1 MRKIYL
7 TLLMAIVAAF
17 GNTISISAQNSLH
30 YAPEPEMSVVG
41 KTYEGNIQGMVT
53 LTIEFQS
60 DNTGILTMGVFGNK
74 ESGAITYERE
84 DSRIIVHGQN
94 GDMTFT
100 QNENDD
106 LITNIKGTL
115 VKLTCQTPTNT
126 AETIEYVMDH
136 TFSGDFGNGRLTLSF
151 GDNGMVQVSTLV
163 NRQRQ
168 SENWPYTQNDKT
180 ITLTEPMGR
189 KITLTLNGRNE
200 LKGMFTIVNV
210 TLSLV
215 Q

>member
-1 MRKIYL
+1 MKKFLSIL
-7 TLLMAIVAAF
+7 IAVVAVF
-17 GNTISISAQNSLH
+17 GNTLYVSAQDSLPNTS
-30 YAPEPEMSVVG
+30 YSKMTVAN
-41 KTYEGNIQGMVT
+41 KTYEGNVQGMLT
-53 LTIEFQS
+53 LTIEFKS
-60 DNTGILTMGVFGNK
+60 DGFGIVSMRVLGDK
-74 ESGAITYERE
+74 ESKDVTYEQNGTK
-84 DSRIIVHGQN
+84 IIVHAQN

-106 LITNIKGTL
+106 LITNLNGT
-115 VKLTCQTPTNT
+115 VIKLTCQTPTNSQDRL
-126 AETIEYVMDH
+126 EYVMGH
-136 TFSGDFGNGRLTLSF
+136 TFSGDFGNGQLTLSF
-151 GDNGMVQVSTLV
+151 ADNGTVKVSTYV

-168 SENWPYTQNDKT
+168 AENWLYTQNGST

-200 LKGMFTIVNV
+200 LKGLFTIVNV